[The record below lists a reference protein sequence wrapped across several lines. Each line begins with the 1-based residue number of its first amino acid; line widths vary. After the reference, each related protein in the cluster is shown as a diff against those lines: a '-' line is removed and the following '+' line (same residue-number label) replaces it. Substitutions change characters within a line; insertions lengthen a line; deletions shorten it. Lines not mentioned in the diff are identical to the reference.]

1 MNRLLF
7 TVFLLFSIP
16 AFSQTGLKVGDKAPD
31 FSATDQNGKQTDL
44 KTELK
49 KNKSL
54 VVFFYRG
61 EWCPY
66 CNKHIQQL
74 QDSLQLLTAK
84 GAMVIGVTPETSES
98 LKKTIA
104 KTKASFPM
112 LSDKNNAIMKAYKVD
127 YVMASDM
134 VAKYKTY
141 GIDLNK
147 SNGNETS
154 TLPVPATY
162 IIDKNGT
169 IKFVHF
175 DKDYKKRASVK
186 EMMQYL

>member
-1 MNRLLF
+1 MNRLLLLIS
-7 TVFLLFSIP
+7 LLFSVP

-31 FSATDQNGKQTDL
+31 FSASDQNGKKTDL

-49 KNKSL
+49 NNKSL

-84 GAMVIGVTPETSES
+84 GASVIGVTPETSES
-98 LKKTIA
+98 LKKTIT

-112 LSDKNNAIMKAYKVD
+112 LSDKNNTIMKAYKVD
-127 YVMASDM
+127 YVMAPDM

-141 GIDLNK
+141 GIDLSK
-147 SNGNETS
+147 SNGNDAN

-162 IIDKNGT
+162 IIDKNGI